1 MCLAILWGLRLKS
14 LKGLYQFVVLYG
26 TFLVLYGC
34 PLIWGSIF
42 KTTSILWNV
51 LGSTY

>member
-34 PLIWGSIF
+34 SLIWGSIF